1 MELTGKKTYK
11 EFKAELYKEMLAAA
25 NSFCRIGYLLRIA
38 KDTTI
43 LHESGYAN
51 INEFAKE
58 EYNLSKDMV
67 SRYIRIN
74 EKYSEGGYGEHIAA
88 AYKDYGVAKLA
99 EMITLPDVIADNIPP
114 DMTKG
119 QIQNIRKEI
128 REEEKITDIE
138 VALETPEKPLEEF
151 ENIFEQWMYAY
162 FKENTEK
169 FRTAAELLKK
179 YSENPMYSEKE
190 FAGKFSDVLS
200 PTGVDMLPARI
211 KGLGK
216 LMLSING
223 IDEPPVLINVR
234 TGESEETTWQQ
245 LTDAFKFVYEMCF
258 EEIESEHN
266 VDENKENV
274 IEDEHSVN
282 ENKGNVIKDRQ
293 NVDENKNTGQ
303 RETTNDA
310 SVSKEP
316 ENAISGSDFE
326 AMNPPE
332 ESDNKESDIPVG
344 QYEIHNYPE
353 VLPEEEKFV
362 PAFGE
367 WVSTRRKPCP
377 DEPGE
382 YIAFRKIDEV
392 QCRQSLMSVVDDNG
406 KLRWSF
412 AADRIMFW
420 MPLPEDPSPEEY

>member
-11 EFKAELYKEMLAAA
+11 EFKAELDKEMLVAA

-38 KDTTI
+38 KDTAI

-51 INEFAKE
+51 INDFAKS

-190 FAGKFSDVLS
+190 FAEKFSDVLS

-258 EEIESEHN
+258 EEIESE
-266 VDENKENV
+266 
-274 IEDEHSVN
+274 
-282 ENKGNVIKDRQ
+282 Q
-293 NVDENKNTGQ
+293 NVDESKDTGQ
-303 RETTNDA
+303 REVTNDE

-332 ESDNKESDIPVG
+332 ESDSKESDIPAG

-367 WVSTRRKPCP
+367 WISTRRKPCP